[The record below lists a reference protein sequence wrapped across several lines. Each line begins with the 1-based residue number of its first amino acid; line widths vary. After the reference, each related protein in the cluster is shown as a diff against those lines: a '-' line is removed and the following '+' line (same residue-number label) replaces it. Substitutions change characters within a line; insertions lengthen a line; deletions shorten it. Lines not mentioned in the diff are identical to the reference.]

1 MKNRNSRNNSEK
13 LHHDNQPI
21 SNKRS
26 DSAQSARDEKN
37 KGSGVRNA
45 TVSHHS
51 NRQNNYAKPNAPA
64 NVTSNEDHAMMDW
77 GKSTTHAPE
86 VPQPWREK
94 FAPQSRMSSSQY
106 CTLSLSNLT
115 SFYTAIKKNDIPSS
129 YYNTPLPMENNTK
142 HGSGQLYQNLHIRY
156 SDMNASQLFAP
167 IGDVSQ
173 TRSSHIDTL
182 RHWPFEKEGT
192 YTPKYTND
200 DGPLSPN
207 DGRWQS
213 TETFASPWDPQ
224 PKPFA
229 NPRHHPPSSKE
240 RKGSLDSL
248 RNTNR
253 QDFYIPASSTENTL
267 HFNRNKWSPMPS
279 IWSVGPDETNHVR
292 TARRSSFDVGNTPAT
307 LHGMNSVDWPQ
318 SGGGLD
324 DWSVM
329 NKRVGSLM
337 RLLEEDVTP
346 MPTRTNTSIPHEH
359 SDTVCHSFVDQRR
372 DFSSDNYAVP
382 KSSCSHCGASNR
394 VLLPTMRSTYL
405 Q

>member
-1 MKNRNSRNNSEK
+1 LFMRCKKRPYDVDVQPIPPAPGGWDDVVPEGTSSWGTMKNRNSRNNSEK

-229 NPRHHPPSSKE
+229 IILQARKNAKALWILYVTLIDKTFTSRLPPR
-240 RKGSLDSL
+240 R
-248 RNTNR
+248 
-253 QDFYIPASSTENTL
+253 TL
-267 HFNRNKWSPMPS
+267 S
-279 IWSVGPDETNHVR
+279 ISIETNGH
-292 TARRSSFDVGNTPAT
+292 
-307 LHGMNSVDWPQ
+307 L
-318 SGGGLD
+318 
-324 DWSVM
+324 
-329 NKRVGSLM
+329 
-337 RLLEEDVTP
+337 
-346 MPTRTNTSIPHEH
+346 
-359 SDTVCHSFVDQRR
+359 CHPFGR
-372 DFSSDNYAVP
+372 
-382 KSSCSHCGASNR
+382 
-394 VLLPTMRSTYL
+394 
-405 Q
+405 